1 MTTGIYKITNNIT
14 GECYIGQSH
23 DIKRRWC
30 EHKTPKNLEKDNPLQ
45 IAMRKYGV
53 GNFTFTVIKECDGNE
68 LDYYERKFIKDF
80 SPAYNR
86 NLGGKGNL
94 GYKPSD
100 ETKRL
105 LRRYGKSQWASMTDE
120 KRRFIVEHNLCRPK
134 IGHIVTA
141 ATRKKLRD
149 ANLGKSMSE
158 ETKAKIG
165 LANSKSM
172 KGNTNRKRAIL
183 AINLGT
189 LDVEI
194 FPMIINAARFIKTD
208 PTHLCHVLKKQRP
221 VVKQWYVTYLRSV
234 ETNGDECSHV
244 GLGMSTNSKCAAS
257 ARADEDIVHAAEM
270 ANQRTQHDKGF
281 IQLAIRSGQ
290 FKAIN
295 VTDVREGE
303 YQGEDLLTG
312 EMRLTSVD
320 NREQHKIVGYA
331 AYMRLVNGF
340 EKSVYWSVE
349 KVEAHARQYSQT
361 YSSSKDY
368 IRKQSKWT
376 TDFDAMA
383 KKTVLKMLLSKYAPL
398 SIEMR
403 DAIQS
408 DQAVFT
414 SEGESKYL
422 DNPDTAESLE
432 EMAEEAVEVVDEAPT
447 PQPTDKTEADGKEQ
461 AAKQPQEGK
470 LL

>member
-30 EHKTPKNLEKDNPLQ
+30 EHKTPKNLEKNNPLQ

-53 GNFTFTVIKECDGNE
+53 DNFTFAVVKECKGNE
-68 LDYYERKFIKDF
+68 LDYYERKFIKDY

-100 ETKRL
+100 ETKKL
-105 LRRYGKSQWASMTDE
+105 LRKYGKSQWVSKTDE
-120 KRRFIVEHNLCRPK
+120 EKRFIVEHNLRRPPV
-134 IGHIVTA
+134 GHIVSD

-183 AINLGT
+183 AINLKT

-208 PTHLCHVLKKQRP
+208 PTHLCHVLKKCKP
-221 VVKQWYVTYLRSV
+221 VVKQWYVTYLCSV

-244 GLGMSTNSKCAAS
+244 GLGMRTNSKCAAS
-257 ARADEDIVHAAEM
+257 ARADEEIVHAAEM

-281 IQLAIRSGQ
+281 LQLAIRSGQ

-295 VTDVREGE
+295 VTDIREGE
-303 YQGEDLLTG
+303 YLGEDILTG
-312 EMRLTSVD
+312 ELRLAQVD
-320 NREQHKIVGYA
+320 NRESRKVVGYA

-340 EKSVYWSVE
+340 EKSMYWSYD
-349 KVEAHARQYSQT
+349 KVETHAKQYSQT
-361 YSSSKDY
+361 YGSSKDY

-414 SEGESKYL
+414 SEGDSKYL
-422 DNPDTAESLE
+422 DNPENTNSLE
-432 EMAEEAVEVVDEAPT
+432 EFAEDAVEYAEAEQESASDEAGQSIEEPVNE
-447 PQPTDKTEADGKEQ
+447 P
-461 AAKQPQEGK
+461 AAKE
-470 LL
+470 